1 MKKESWMPN
10 ICHNYHIY
18 IYNWYIYLQIW
29 NKTFKEG
36 IELINFT
43 GGDLNNFPFC
53 FLFFLGYFFCNRWFS
68 WGIVTPPPTKRFS
81 STPCYLSSMW
91 KLWFDSSQDLW
102 LNPQIGYKM
111 LHCICF
117 HLCSPGTGF
126 LKGLHII
133 KKPRTFTHSKSSSSS
148 GPGFSLRWKGPG
160 PPL

>member
-1 MKKESWMPN
+1 MSQLSYIYIIDIFIYKYGTKLLKKESSWLISPVE
-10 ICHNYHIY
+10 
-18 IYNWYIYLQIW
+18 IW
-29 NKTFKEG
+29 
-36 IELINFT
+36 IIS
-43 GGDLNNFPFC
+43 FC
-53 FLFFLGYFFCNRWFS
+53 FLFFLGYFFCNCWFS